1 MLFLN
6 IGVIIILCIFA
17 FLWRKNMKHN
27 VKRLVSLALTTAVTV
42 CSLAINGNAAST
54 TTITSVNFTNDGT
67 YLSSIYAGCTTVHVD
82 AGIDQRGN
90 VKFFRNGTE
99 LEAGTRVATGD
110 TIKLYRNNSVR
121 QTLSI
126 VVSGDV
132 TCDGTV
138 SAADLLYTQMAV
150 LGINSLEGAPL
161 MAAKISGGAS
171 LSATDLVT
179 MRQYVLGIGTPTV
192 MDGFYNSDGYI
203 NAVPVYVGTPAFERY
218 DNSAADIIFAR
229 NPWDMQTYNGK
240 VYIGSGDYNS
250 NKAPSLIAC
259 YDPKTDEATVYQ
271 DLLDDE
277 QVSNFA
283 IINGRLIA
291 AGIDPSNN
299 AILHYFELNADET
312 AFINY
317 AMPYDWRVHNF
328 DMIGF
333 GDKIFIGAGT
343 DSQKNRTAAL
353 VSTDG
358 GKTFGSV
365 NVVKDGMNVTGA
377 NIGSGWDRIYQY
389 LTLNGDL
396 YCYEVHVGD
405 SSYDGFYKYDADAN
419 QFNFHSAGSGFVST
433 GNKFFNIF
441 KESMEFAGKSVI
453 CTGYFLTSTDMK
465 TFTKNT
471 FAGSNASYLDMV
483 VIGDELYVLAATEN
497 SGSYTNTVYK
507 TKDLST
513 FTKVLEF
520 DAETYMISMEYVDG
534 TFVFGAG
541 APSNTTSPSTM
552 CGDIFRVRVDF

>member
-1 MLFLN
+1 
-6 IGVIIILCIFA
+6 
-17 FLWRKNMKHN
+17 
-27 VKRLVSLALTTAVTV
+27 
-42 CSLAINGNAAST
+42 
-54 TTITSVNFTNDGT
+54 
-67 YLSSIYAGCTTVHVD
+67 
-82 AGIDQRGN
+82 
-90 VKFFRNGTE
+90 
-99 LEAGTRVATGD
+99 
-110 TIKLYRNNSVR
+110 
-121 QTLSI
+121 
-126 VVSGDV
+126 
-132 TCDGTV
+132 
-138 SAADLLYTQMAV
+138 
-150 LGINSLEGAPL
+150 

-179 MRQYVLGIGTPTV
+179 LRQYVLGIGTPTV
-192 MDGFYNSDGYI
+192 MDGFYNADGYI

-240 VYIGSGDYNS
+240 VYIGSGDFNS

-259 YDPKTDEATVYQ
+259 YDPETDKATVFQ
-271 DLLDDE
+271 DRLDDE

-283 IINGRLIA
+283 IIDGRLIA

-299 AILHYFELNADET
+299 AILHYFELNADGT

-317 AMPYDWRVHNF
+317 AMPYDWRLHNF

-333 GDKIFIGAGT
+333 DGKIFIGAGT
-343 DSQKNRTAAL
+343 DDTKNRTAAV
-353 VSTDG
+353 VSTNG
-358 GKTFGSV
+358 GKSFSGV
-365 NVVKDGMNVTGA
+365 NMIKDGMNVTGA
-377 NIGSGWDRIYQY
+377 NIGSGWSRVYQY

-396 YCYEVHVGD
+396 YCYLTHSSD
-405 SSYDGFYKYDADAN
+405 SSYNGFYKYDANAN
-419 QFNFHSAGSGFVST
+419 QFNFHSAGSGFAST
-433 GNKFFNIF
+433 GDKFFNLF
-441 KESMEFAGKSVI
+441 KESLEFAGKSVM

-483 VIGDELYVLAATEN
+483 VIGDELYVLAATGS

-507 TKDLST
+507 TKNLST

-541 APSNTTSPSTM
+541 APSNTTTPSTM

>member
-1 MLFLN
+1 
-6 IGVIIILCIFA
+6 
-17 FLWRKNMKHN
+17 MKLN
-27 VKRLVSLALTTAVTV
+27 VKRLVSLTLATAVTV
-42 CSLAINGNAAST
+42 CSLAINGSAAST
-54 TTITSVNFTNDGT
+54 YEITSVNFTNDGT
-67 YLSSIYAGCTTVHVD
+67 YLTSVYAGCTTVHVD
-82 AGIDQRGN
+82 AGIDQKGS
-90 VKFFRNGTE
+90 VKFFRDGSE
-99 LEAGTRVATGD
+99 IEAGTKVVTGD
-110 TIKLYRNNSVR
+110 TIKLYRNNSVK

-132 TCDGTV
+132 TCDGAVT
-138 SAADLLYTQMAV
+138 AADLLYAQMAI
-150 LGINSLEGAPL
+150 LGVNSLEGAPL
-161 MAAKISGGAS
+161 MAAKMSGGSS
-171 LSATDLVT
+171 LSAADLVA
-179 MRQYVLGIGTPTV
+179 MRQYVLGFTAPTV

-218 DNSAADIIFAR
+218 NNSAADIIFAR

-240 VYIGSGDYNS
+240 VYIGSGDFNS

-259 YDPKTDEATVYQ
+259 YDPETDKATVFQ
-271 DLLDDE
+271 DRLDDE

-283 IINGRLIA
+283 IIDGRLIA

-299 AILHYFELNADET
+299 AILHYFELNADGT

-317 AMPYDWRVHNF
+317 AMPYDWRLHNF

-333 GDKIFIGAGT
+333 DGKIFIGAGT
-343 DSQKNRTAAL
+343 DDTKNRTAAV
-353 VSTDG
+353 VSTNG
-358 GKTFGSV
+358 GKSFSGV
-365 NVVKDGMNVTGA
+365 NMIKDGMNVTGA
-377 NIGSGWDRIYQY
+377 NIGSGWSRVYQY
-389 LTLNGDL
+389 LTLNGNL
-396 YCYEVHVGD
+396 YCYLTHSSD
-405 SSYDGFYKYDADAN
+405 SSYNGFYKYDANAN
-419 QFNFHSAGSGFVST
+419 QFNFHSAGSGFAST
-433 GNKFFNIF
+433 GDKFFNLF
-441 KESMEFAGKSVI
+441 KESLEFAGKSVM

-483 VIGDELYVLAATEN
+483 VIGDELYVLAATGS

-541 APSNTTSPSTM
+541 APSNTTLPSTM